1 MSAEFFLDTNVLIY
15 AFSEQDPLKKIRS
28 QELHKLALMDRRGI
42 ISFQVVQEF
51 LNTAIRKFPGR
62 FAAGELQDF
71 LETALWPL
79 CAVFPSAELY
89 AQALRLRAET
99 GYSFYD
105 SLMVAAALEAGC
117 QTIYSEDLQHNRKL
131 HGLEIKNPF

>member
-15 AFSEQDPLKKIRS
+15 VFSEQDALKKIRS
-28 QELHKLALMDRRGI
+28 QELHKLALIDRRGM
-42 ISFQVVQEF
+42 ISFQVVQEWP
-51 LNTAIRKFPGR
+51 NTAISKIPGQ

-71 LETALWPL
+71 LDIVLWPL
-79 CAVFPSAELY
+79 CEIFPSAELY
-89 AQALRLRAET
+89 AQALRLHAEN

-117 QTIYSEDLQHNRKL
+117 QTIFRSFATQLQSAWTRN
-131 HGLEIKNPF
+131 